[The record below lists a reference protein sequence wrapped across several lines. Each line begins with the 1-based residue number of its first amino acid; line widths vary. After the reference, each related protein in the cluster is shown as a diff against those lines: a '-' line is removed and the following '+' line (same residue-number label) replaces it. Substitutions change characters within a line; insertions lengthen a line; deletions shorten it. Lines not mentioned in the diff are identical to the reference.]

1 MSAVQVPDSI
11 VRRVNSE
18 RAVILGWSRAILLQL
33 AHPLIAAG
41 VGGHSSFSGGVFSA
55 AVRLHHTVR
64 AMLSLIFGD
73 DRSREETLSRIRA
86 IHRSVNGTLGEDA
99 GPFRAGTRYSAEDP
113 ALLLWVHATLVD
125 SSVDIYQR
133 VVAPLTAA
141 ELDALC
147 DESAPVLL
155 ELGGDA
161 ATVPRTWDA
170 LRTYFDSMLRSDQL
184 TVTTQARE
192 IGAAVLAPRAAGFA
206 VPLTGMHTLVTLGL
220 LPNSVRDGYGFTWND
235 RRQAN
240 FERAIRVLRK
250 GRRIT
255 PDLLATWPHARGHR

>member
-1 MSAVQVPDSI
+1 MSDNI

-73 DRSREETLSRIRA
+73 DQRHEEALSRIRA
-86 IHRSVNGTLGEDA
+86 IHRTVRGTLGEDA
-99 GPFRAGTRYSAEDP
+99 GPFPKGTPYSAEDP

-133 VVAPLTAA
+133 LIRSLTTA

-147 DESAPVLL
+147 DESAVVLL
-155 ELGGDA
+155 ELGGDP
-161 ATVPRTWDA
+161 ATVPRTWGA
-170 LRTYFDSMLRSDQL
+170 HRAYFDTMLRSNHL
-184 TVTTQARE
+184 NVTSQARE
-192 IGAAVLAPRAAGFA
+192 IGNAVLAPRAAGFA
-206 VPLTGMHTLVTLGL
+206 VPLTGLHTLVTVGL
-220 LPNSVRDGYGFTWND
+220 LPTSVRDGYGFAWNE
-235 RRQAN
+235 RRQTR
-240 FERAIRVLRK
+240 FDRAIRLL
-250 GRRIT
+250 GHARRLT
-255 PDLLATWPHARGHR
+255 PERLAQWPHARGHR